1 MSEPRDAAARPAL
14 EVSDLGKT
22 FAGTRALEK
31 FSMRV
36 AAGEIRALVGEN
48 GSGKST
54 LVKILSGFHAPDP
67 GGRVLVDG
75 SDLLGGTADPARLGL
90 RFVHQELGLLGSL
103 SVADNLFLGGTFP
116 CRFGAVDRRRQRQQA
131 TAALRAAGLDIDPD
145 RTVAELPAAVRTGVA
160 IARASQDYGARPPA
174 KVLVLDEPTATLP
187 EKETRE
193 LIAAMRAAATAG
205 VAVVFVS
212 HRLEEVLAVA
222 DTVTVLRDGREVATR
237 RAAELSRAGLV
248 AMMCGELLEEASLRS
263 AAAAGPAERRAAV
276 LRASGL
282 RAPGLRD
289 VSLEVGRGEVV
300 GVAGIT
306 GSGRETLLAALFGA
320 LSAHGGSVEV
330 NGQPLP
336 AGQPRRAI
344 AAGLAYL
351 PADRRSHGILPSL
364 TTRENL
370 TVSDLRSVWRW
381 PSIRGRLERAEVA
394 AWFRRFSVRPA
405 DASERP
411 MATLSGGNQQKVL
424 LSRWLRR
431 RPEVILLDEPTQGVD
446 VGAKADIHRAI
457 LRAADDGAAVLI
469 ASSDIDELVA
479 LSHRV
484 LIVRQGTV
492 VAERDAATL
501 DAPEVAR
508 LAHTGEAA

>member
-1 MSEPRDAAARPAL
+1 MSKIADAARRPAL
-14 EVSDLGKT
+14 DVIGLGKT
-22 FAGTRALEK
+22 FAGARALEGL
-31 FSMRV
+31 SMRV
-36 AAGEIRALVGEN
+36 EAGEIRALVGEN

-75 SDLLGGTADPARLGL
+75 RDLLGGTADPAQLGL
-90 RFVHQELGLLGSL
+90 RFVHQDLGLLGSL

-116 CRFGAVDRRRQRQQA
+116 RRFGAVDQRRQRQQA
-131 TAALRAAGLDIDPD
+131 TAALRAAGLDVDPG
-145 RTVAELPAAVRTGVA
+145 RKVAELSAAVRTGVA

-187 EKETRE
+187 EKETGE
-193 LIAAMRAAATAG
+193 LIAAMRAAAAAG
-205 VAVVFVS
+205 VAVIFVS

-222 DTVTVLRDGREVATR
+222 DTVTVLRDGTEAATR
-237 RAAELSRAGLV
+237 PADELSRAGLV
-248 AMMCGELLEEASLRS
+248 TLMCGQL
-263 AAAAGPAERRAAV
+263 PAEVSTRSSGQAERPAVV
-276 LRASGL
+276 LRANGL
-282 RAPGLRD
+282 LAPGLHG
-289 VSLEVGRGEVV
+289 VCLEVGRGEVV

-320 LSAHGGSVEV
+320 ISAHGGSVEV
-330 NGQPLP
+330 KGRVLP
-336 AGQPRRAI
+336 AGQPRAAI

-370 TVSDLRSVWRW
+370 TVSDLRPVWRW
-381 PSIRGRLERAEVA
+381 PSIRRRLERAEVA

-457 LRAADDGAAVLI
+457 LQAADDGAAVLI
-469 ASSDIDELVA
+469 ASSDADELLA

-484 LIVRQGTV
+484 LVVRRGVV
-492 VAERDAATL
+492 VAERGAATL

>member
-1 MSEPRDAAARPAL
+1 MSGPRDAAGRAAL
-14 EVSDLGKT
+14 EVSDLSKT
-22 FAGTRALEK
+22 FAGARALEK

-36 AAGEIRALVGEN
+36 EAGEIRALVGEN

-131 TAALRAAGLDIDPD
+131 TAALRAVGLDIDPD
-145 RTVAELPAAVRTGVA
+145 RTVAELSQAVRTGVA
-160 IARASQDYGARPPA
+160 IARASQDYGAGSPA
-174 KVLVLDEPTATLP
+174 RVLVLDEPTATLP

-193 LIAAMRAAATAG
+193 LIAAMRAAAAAG

-222 DTVTVLRDGREVATR
+222 DTVTVLRDGREAATR
-237 RAAELSRAGLV
+237 RAAELSRSDLV
-248 AMMCGELLEEASLRS
+248 TMMCGQLLEEAGVRAAS
-263 AAAAGPAERRAAV
+263 AAARRAAV

-320 LSAHGGSVEV
+320 VSAHGGSVEV
-330 NGQPLP
+330 NGQVLP

-484 LIVRQGTV
+484 LIVRQGVV
-492 VAERDAATL
+492 VAERGAAAL